1 MGPVEVS
8 GAEPHGQ
15 TPNQEC
21 VGAEGVRTLGDV
33 PVTDTW
39 SPSVSPDVDCGLG
52 ETAVSRCKFMGY
64 DDRTPPVAGGYDNAE
79 AAAGARGTLCVP
91 HTANPKLLLKKVLF
105 KSLKKIFRS
114 NK

>member
-15 TPNQEC
+15 TPNQER

-64 DDRTPPVAGGYDNAE
+64 GDRTPPVAGGYDNAE
-79 AAAGARGTLCVP
+79 AAAGARGTLCASL
-91 HTANPKLLLKKVLF
+91 TLRTQNFCLKKYF
-105 KSLKKIFRS
+105 LKA
-114 NK
+114 